1 MLNGHTSHLRK
12 YSCWCYPRFYL
23 GITVVANL
31 CQWFSRISIVKS
43 KGFCRLHFLIFCSA
57 WSEINDDLKRLK
69 HERINIKWV
78 SILIPWSKYK
88 KNKRNKKKIFT
99 EKKQIL
105 SSWYYFQKQ
114 PSNKNAL
121 IKNTSECFLI
131 ISLILINTPK
141 EYLIKIVN
149 LLVF

>member
-12 YSCWCYPRFYL
+12 YSFWCYPRFCL
-23 GITVVANL
+23 GITVFVNL

-78 SILIPWSKYK
+78 SILIPWSKHK
-88 KNKRNKKKIFT
+88 KKKRNKNLFSRKRNKSCHPDLTFKSNPVTKMLLPKI
-99 EKKQIL
+99 L
-105 SSWYYFQKQ
+105 RNASW
-114 PSNKNAL
+114 L
-121 IKNTSECFLI
+121 
-131 ISLILINTPK
+131 
-141 EYLIKIVN
+141 
-149 LLVF
+149 